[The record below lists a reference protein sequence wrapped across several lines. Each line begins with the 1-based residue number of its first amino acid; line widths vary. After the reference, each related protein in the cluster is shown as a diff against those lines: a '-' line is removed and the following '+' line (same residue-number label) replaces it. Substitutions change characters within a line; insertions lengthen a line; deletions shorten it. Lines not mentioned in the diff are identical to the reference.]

1 MSNILQNRKSLNIL
15 TDASLCRPAANTGI
29 TTPAAAAVAVGDGGD
44 DDDEIDLFGSDDEEE
59 DAENERIKA
68 QRVAEYNKKRTEK
81 EAVKGKTIAKSVV
94 TLAVKPWDDET
105 DLDAMEKEVRALTED
120 GLVWGASKKV
130 PVGYGVSMIQFTLVI
145 EDDKVRLRYGLFR
158 DLSLTSSSS
167 YRSHWKSCKRR
178 LPRLRSTF
186 SRVMSSPCRS
196 SKCLLSSLMC
206 PLFQLHN
213 VETAC
218 HTV

>member
-1 MSNILQNRKSLNIL
+1 LKS
-15 TDASLCRPAANTGI
+15 SSYRPAASTGI
-29 TTPAAAAVAVGDGGD
+29 TTPAAAAVAVKGDE

-145 EDDKVRLRYGLFR
+145 EDDKV
-158 DLSLTSSSS
+158 SLEELQEKIAEIEEYVQSSDVLAMQ
-167 YRSHWKSCKRR
+167 K
-178 LPRLRSTF
+178 L
-186 SRVMSSPCRS
+186 
-196 SKCLLSSLMC
+196 
-206 PLFQLHN
+206 
-213 VETAC
+213 
-218 HTV
+218 